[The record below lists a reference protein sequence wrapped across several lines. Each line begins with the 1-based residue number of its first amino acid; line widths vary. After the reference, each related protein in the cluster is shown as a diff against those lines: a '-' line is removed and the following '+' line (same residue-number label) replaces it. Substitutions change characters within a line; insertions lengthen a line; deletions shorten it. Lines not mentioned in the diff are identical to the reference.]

1 MFYPL
6 RTALAAHID
15 ASRAS
20 AVGAEPGGAA
30 GRSSKPRGGES
41 IEEVYP
47 PFPTDCAGD
56 AGSPRVDARAH
67 PASFDGLEPMTP
79 GRDPNR
85 VRGLGAP
92 ASLHLECDPYG
103 ITSAK
108 TTAARIPTTDVPPSA
123 TPVVT
128 R

>member
-1 MFYPL
+1 MFAPFERPWPL
-6 RTALAAHID
+6 TSTRAAQ
-15 ASRAS
+15 APSAPSR
-20 AVGAEPGGAA
+20 AA
-30 GRSSKPRGGES
+30 GRSSMPRGGES

-56 AGSPRVDARAH
+56 AGRPRVDARAH
-67 PASFDGLEPMTP
+67 PASFDGLEPRTP

-85 VRGLGAP
+85 VRGLGGR
-92 ASLHLECDPYG
+92 ASLYLECDPYG
-103 ITSAK
+103 ITCAK

-123 TPVVT
+123 TPVGT